1 MITSMQP
8 LPLITSTY
16 KVEAQIPGN
25 VIWVQTG
32 ADADIEKYSKRTVRV
47 TAQHNEECRR
57 LLQLMGVPVIEVCT
71 WPTKFHQFLLIEVAF
86 ATCHHPNS
94 ASHAGTL

>member
-1 MITSMQP
+1 
-8 LPLITSTY
+8 L
-16 KVEAQIPGN
+16 
-25 VIWVQTG
+25 VQTG

-71 WPTKFHQFLLIEVAF
+71 WPPKFRILSTEGVF
-86 ATCHHPNS
+86 AACHHPDSCLTCRHPLKPKPS
-94 ASHAGTL
+94 ARRCARKDW

>member
-1 MITSMQP
+1 MTAMLPPPLTTSA
-8 LPLITSTY
+8 Y
-16 KVEAQIPGN
+16 KVEAQSPAY

-57 LLQLMGVPVIEVCT
+57 LLQLMGV
-71 WPTKFHQFLLIEVAF
+71 
-86 ATCHHPNS
+86 
-94 ASHAGTL
+94 ASH